1 MKSGRMGKLPF
12 VPTHPMPKGEF
23 TSLPPS
29 LFKFHKSVHFHLL
42 KLLLRYARV
51 ATAHQKLGNTKKAKE
66 AIVRALRRPDLEN
79 EPGLVNKL
87 IELLTYGKGLSE
99 NEEEFLAWQELEL
112 VEDEENAEMMQ
123 YVQGLW
129 KRRLEEHL
137 AQLRTKH

>member
-12 VPTHPMPKGEF
+12 VPTHLTPKGEF
-23 TSLPPS
+23 TSPP
-29 LFKFHKSVHFHLL
+29 LFFFKFHKSVHFHLS
-42 KLLLRYARV
+42 KLSLRYVRV